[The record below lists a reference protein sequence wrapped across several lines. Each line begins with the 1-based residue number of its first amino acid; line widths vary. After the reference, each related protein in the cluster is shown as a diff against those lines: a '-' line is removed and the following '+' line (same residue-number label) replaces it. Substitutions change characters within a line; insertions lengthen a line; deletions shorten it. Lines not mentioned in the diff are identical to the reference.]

1 MTSEKT
7 RTLTMTAVMAALIFA
22 ATYAVR
28 IPNPMTGGYSHMG
41 DCMIFLGVLILG
53 RKYGALAAAAG
64 GALSDLLAGAAV
76 WVLPTFCIKFIM
88 AFIMGS
94 VILALHERKHA
105 DLIGAVL
112 GGLFQIIAYTL
123 AKVVLI
129 GWKVALLSVPN
140 VSIQTAVGII
150 LFLVLSRLLAKQI
163 RRFAFVRKESSR
175 G

>member
-1 MTSEKT
+1 
-7 RTLTMTAVMAALIFA
+7 MTAVMAALIFA

-28 IPNPMTGGYSHMG
+28 IPNPMTGGYSHLG

-53 RKYGALAAAAG
+53 RKYGALAAAVG

-94 VILALHERKHA
+94 VIIALQNRKHA

-129 GWKVALLSVPN
+129 GWKVAILSVPN

>member
-1 MTSEKT
+1 
-7 RTLTMTAVMAALIFA
+7 
-22 ATYAVR
+22 
-28 IPNPMTGGYSHMG
+28 MG